1 MRFLRKGPRLPYETR
16 ARWPERCRLG
26 GSCRKSP
33 TSGNPTISKR
43 FPRRIRHQCGISL
56 LPEQEQ
62 TRDAVV
68 EANTWTT
75 IQTDFLDQLI
85 RENCLGVQ
93 DNLETVVEFVLR
105 SPRWELSL
113 VAPWLRLQPAKVAP
127 FFAGANAVV
136 RELQPCILLTTPRLL
151 RSMLLGWADRVSA
164 GGRLQPEALLSGSLD
179 SREAPRP
186 LSDAGENPRPTSLH
200 SQGRRES
207 LFRVGEPEPSLIQIS
222 RSRHDQNSA
231 GCRSLRRN
239 RR

>member
-93 DNLETVVEFVLR
+93 DNLETVVEFVPR

-113 VAPWLRLQPAKVAP
+113 VAPWLRLQPAKLAP
-127 FFAGANAVV
+127 FFADANIGLWWLASKAIF
-136 RELQPCILLTTPRLL
+136 RSYFRPPRNASRDSRLNRACAAEPIASRFGMPTTSTLGKIYAGPSA
-151 RSMLLGWADRVSA
+151 RS
-164 GGRLQPEALLSGSLD
+164 LLSPAQTQWERDRGL
-179 SREAPRP
+179 
-186 LSDAGENPRPTSLH
+186 
-200 SQGRRES
+200 
-207 LFRVGEPEPSLIQIS
+207 LI
-222 RSRHDQNSA
+222 DQSIGPA
-231 GCRSLRRN
+231 D
-239 RR
+239 

>member
-127 FFAGANAVV
+127 FSPALTQSCVSFNLVSCLQLPDCFAPCYLDGQIGFR
-136 RELQPCILLTTPRLL
+136 READFNLRRCCLAAWTVERPPALFLTPERIRGQRACIHKVGER
-151 RSMLLGWADRVSA
+151 AC
-164 GGRLQPEALLSGSLD
+164 SGSG
-179 SREAPRP
+179 SRN
-186 LSDAGENPRPTSLH
+186 L
-200 SQGRRES
+200 
-207 LFRVGEPEPSLIQIS
+207 V
-222 RSRHDQNSA
+222 
-231 GCRSLRRN
+231 
-239 RR
+239 

>member
-113 VAPWLRLQPAKVAP
+113 VAPWLRLQPAKLAP
-127 FFAGANAVV
+127 FFAGANSFCGK
-136 RELQPCILLTTPRLL
+136 RSNHGPTTRVIRSPRLPYFTFSC
-151 RSMLLGWADRVSA
+151 RDRVC
-164 GGRLQPEALLSGSLD
+164 GRDRA
-179 SREAPRP
+179 
-186 LSDAGENPRPTSLH
+186 AGERTHNAPH
-200 SQGRRES
+200 
-207 LFRVGEPEPSLIQIS
+207 
-222 RSRHDQNSA
+222 
-231 GCRSLRRN
+231 LR
-239 RR
+239 